1 MALRPVLV
9 LVAAALVLGA
19 GLALWLRRRGY
30 FSVRAVRREFRAR
43 VDRFKRVG
51 KGHVRRELLADPEVA
66 HAVHAHVR
74 ATGESPQRAWA
85 RVRHYV
91 EEIVPHFNLLSYY
104 RLGYGVSR
112 LLIPLFYKV
121 SVGYEARAAL
131 DAIPRDSVVLYLM
144 NHRSNADYVVV
155 AYVLSGR
162 VAISYAVGEW
172 ARVWP
177 LEAVFKS
184 FGSYFVRRRYREP
197 LYHAVLERY
206 VQLITRHGV
215 TQGIFIEGGLTRDGR
230 LREPKLGLL
239 DYLLRVK
246 REPGF
251 TRPLHVI
258 PVAIN
263 FDRVLEDRSLLR
275 EIQSEDERLTR
286 GEQAREV
293 VSYVVKVSLRFL
305 LRRAR
310 RYGRAAV
317 NFGAPLDVD
326 AWLRARPGV
335 LDLPRAERLPVLAE
349 FAREVL
355 ARIAAVM
362 PVTAVPLCCAALL
375 RHPSAAITRG
385 EWAALVDGLRER
397 LRAAGAH
404 VVGDERAS
412 GEILERALVMLT
424 LRRVVFPEGEGA
436 FRVDRGQE
444 LLVRYYANSIE
455 HFLEPAPGTAAAQ
468 AGGADAA
475 RATGAP
481 PAAAAARGVPG
492 APAGGAA

>member
-1 MALRPVLV
+1 MPVNPVLV
-9 LVAAALVLGA
+9 GFGVLALALAALVWRA
-19 GLALWLRRRGY
+19 RRSF

-43 VDRFKRVG
+43 IERFKRVG
-51 KGHVRRELLADPEVA
+51 KGPVRQALLRDPEVA
-66 HAVHAHVR
+66 RAVEAHAAG
-74 ATGESPQRAWA
+74 AGESPERTWA
-85 RVRHYV
+85 RVRTYV
-91 EEIVPHFNLLSYY
+91 EEIVPDFNLLAYY
-104 RLGYGVSR
+104 RLGYGVAR

-131 DAIPRDSVVLYLM
+131 DAMPRDAVVIYLM

-206 VQLITRHGV
+206 VQLVTRNGV
-215 TQGIFIEGGLTRDGR
+215 TQGIFLEGGLTRDGR
-230 LREPKLGLL
+230 FREPKLGLL

-251 TRPLHVI
+251 TRPLRIV
-258 PVAIN
+258 PVALN

-275 EIQSEDERLTR
+275 EIQREDQRLTR
-286 GEQAREV
+286 AEQAREV
-293 VSYVVKVSLRFL
+293 LSYVVKVSLRFV

-317 NFGAPLDVD
+317 NFGAPFDVD
-326 AWLRARPGV
+326 AWLAARPGV
-335 LDLPRAERLPVLAE
+335 LDLPRAERLGRLAE
-349 FAREVL
+349 L
-355 ARIAAVM
+355 ADEIMTRIAAVM
-362 PVTAVPLCCAALL
+362 PVTPVPLACAALVRL
-375 RHPSAAITRG
+375 PGASVTRAAWEAAIDT
-385 EWAALVDGLRER
+385 LRTR
-397 LRAAGAH
+397 LRARGAH
-404 VVGDERAS
+404 VIGDERAS
-412 GEILERALVMLT
+412 AEILERALVMLT
-424 LRRVVFPEGEGA
+424 LRRVAFPEGDA

-444 LLVRYYANSIE
+444 LLLRYYANSIE
-455 HFLEPAPGTAAAQ
+455 HFLE
-468 AGGADAA
+468 D
-475 RATGAP
+475 P
-481 PAAAAARGVPG
+481 PA
-492 APAGGAA
+492 

>member
-1 MALRPVLV
+1 MALRPL
-9 LVAAALVLGA
+9 LVAALAAAGAAALLVTLVL
-19 GLALWLRRRGY
+19 WRRGF
-30 FSVRAVRREFRAR
+30 FSARAVRREFRAR

-51 KGHVRRELLADPEVA
+51 KGHVRRQLLADARVAEAVREHAREV
-66 HAVHAHVR
+66 
-74 ATGESPQRAWA
+74 GESEARAWA
-85 RVRHYV
+85 RVRTYV

-104 RLGYGVSR
+104 RLGYGVAR

-121 SVGYEARAAL
+121 SVGYEARAEL
-131 DAIPRDSVVLYLM
+131 DALPRDASVIYLM

-206 VQLITRHGV
+206 VQLITKNGV
-215 TQGIFIEGGLTRDGR
+215 TQGIFLEGGLTRDGR
-230 LREPKLGLL
+230 FREPKLGLL

-246 REPGF
+246 RDPDF
-251 TRPLHVI
+251 TRPLRIV

-275 EIQSEDERLTR
+275 EVQREDERLTR
-286 GEQAREV
+286 LEQLREV
-293 VSYVVKVSLRFL
+293 ASYVLKVSLRFV

-317 NFGAPLDVD
+317 NFGAPFDVD
-326 AWLRARPGV
+326 AWLGAHPGV
-335 LDLPRAERLPVLAE
+335 LDLPRPERLARLDELA
-349 FAREVL
+349 RQVM

-362 PVTAVPLCCAALL
+362 PVTPVPLACAALL
-375 RHPSAAITRG
+375 ATEGEHVTRAVW
-385 EWAALVDGLRER
+385 EQALER
-397 LRAAGAH
+397 VRAGLRAAGAH
-404 VVGDERAS
+404 VVGDERSAD
-412 GEILERALVMLT
+412 ELLERALVMLT
-424 LRRVVFPEGEGA
+424 LRRVVFPEGDG
-436 FRVDRGQE
+436 FRVDRRQE
-444 LLVRYYANSIE
+444 LLLRYYANSIA
-455 HFLEPAPGTAAAQ
+455 HFLEPREAA
-468 AGGADAA
+468 
-475 RATGAP
+475 
-481 PAAAAARGVPG
+481 
-492 APAGGAA
+492 